1 MPHDGAHLQLGAGAV
16 VRYAFPVVP
25 QGPQMSGDYLFAVG
39 TIGLSKCNGRKP
51 STLLQAAR
59 HNRRAIQA
67 EQGARGH
74 IDPARMVL
82 NETLAGP
89 ATPTEVDALAKTL
102 MAGAGVDVARLR
114 KDYTQAIEV
123 LFSLPPDTAI
133 DDGQYFRRCVEWA
146 GQHFGVVNIL
156 SADIHRDESA
166 PHCHVLVLPLVNNK
180 MVGSALKGRKE
191 TAAMRESFYST
202 VAKSFGL
209 TKPVGRLVG
218 AARGQAAR
226 AVHQALETMKDGLL
240 HSALREAVN
249 RMIERDPAPYMAAL
263 GIALD
268 AAKPAKQPKTM
279 AEIFTSPGKGAKT
292 IAIEQRRGKTIA
304 IEKVG
309 EKYQS
314 LPCVVFGKSTPS
326 LPHHDDTEAEP
337 SRAAIGRQAMH
348 AGATRHQAKTVAA
361 EPDADCVRVRDPEFD
376 LSAWECSTEPTSF
389 HSQH

>member
-1 MPHDGAHLQLGAGAV
+1 MQHDGAHLQLGAGAV
-16 VRYAFPVVP
+16 VLYALPVVS
-25 QGPQMSGDYLFAVG
+25 QGPQMNGDYLFAVG
-39 TIGLSKCNGRKP
+39 TIGLSKCSGRKP

-82 NETLAGP
+82 NETLTGP
-89 ATPTEVDALAKTL
+89 GTPAEVDALAKTL
-102 MAGAGVDVARLR
+102 MAGAGVDVDKLR
-114 KDYTQAIEV
+114 RDYTQAVEV

-133 DDGQYFRRCVEWA
+133 DDGAYFRRCVEWA
-146 GQHFGVVNIL
+146 AQHFGVVNIL

-166 PHCHVLVLPLVNNK
+166 PHLHVLVLPLVNNR

-209 TKPVGRLVG
+209 KKPVGRLMG
-218 AARGQAAR
+218 AARGQAVR
-226 AVHQALETMKDGLL
+226 AVHQALETIQDGLL
-240 HSALREAVN
+240 HSALRVTVN
-249 RMIERDPAPYMAAL
+249 RMIERDPAPFMAAL
-263 GIALD
+263 GISLEAV
-268 AAKPAKQPKTM
+268 KPAKQAKTM

-292 IAIEQRRGKTIA
+292 IAIEKA
-304 IEKVG
+304 G
-309 EKYQS
+309 EKHQS
-314 LPCVVFGKSTPS
+314 LPCVVFGESTPLVS
-326 LPHHDDTEAEP
+326 CGNAPQANP
-337 SRAAIGRQAMH
+337 RRQAIARQAML

-361 EPDADCVRVRDPEFD
+361 VPDADCVRVRDPEFD

>member
-1 MPHDGAHLQLGAGAV
+1 L
-16 VRYAFPVVP
+16 
-25 QGPQMSGDYLFAVG
+25 SSDYLFAVG

-74 IDPARMVL
+74 IDPSRIVL

-89 ATPTEVDALAKTL
+89 ATPAEVAALAKAL
-102 MAGAGVDVARLR
+102 MAGAGVDVAKLR

-123 LFSLPPDTAI
+123 LFCLPPDTAI
-133 DDGQYFRRCVEWA
+133 DDGHYFRRCVEWA

-156 SADIHRDESA
+156 SADIHRDEAA

-209 TKPVGRLVG
+209 KKPVSRLVG
-218 AARGQAAR
+218 AARGQAVA
-226 AVHQALETMKDGLL
+226 AVHQALETMQDGLL
-240 HSALREAVN
+240 HSALRETVN
-249 RMIERDPAPYMAAL
+249 RMIERDPAPFMAAL
-263 GIALD
+263 GLTVE

-292 IAIEQRRGKTIA
+292 IAIERKRPKTIA
-304 IEKVG
+304 IEKAQ
-309 EKYQS
+309 EKHQS
-314 LPCVVFGKSTPS
+314 LPCVVFGEPAPP
-326 LPHHDDTEAEP
+326 LPHQDAPQAAP
-337 SRAAIGRQAMH
+337 SRAAIARQAMQ
-348 AGATRHQAKTVAA
+348 AGATRHQAKTVVAA
-361 EPDADCVRVRDPEFD
+361 PDDDCERIPDPEFD
-376 LSAWECSTEPTSF
+376 LSAWENDSEQF
-389 HSQH
+389 SQLHH

>member
-1 MPHDGAHLQLGAGAV
+1 MNN
-16 VRYAFPVVP
+16 
-25 QGPQMSGDYLFAVG
+25 DYLFAVG

-89 ATPTEVDALAKTL
+89 ATPAEVDALAKTL

-191 TAAMRESFYST
+191 TAAMRDSFYST

-209 TKPVGRLVG
+209 KKPVGRLMG

-240 HSALREAVN
+240 HSALRETVN
-249 RMIERDPAPYMAAL
+249 RLIERDPAPFMAAL
-263 GIALD
+263 GISLEV
-268 AAKPAKQPKTM
+268 AKPAKRQKTM

-292 IAIEQRRGKTIA
+292 IAIEQNHSKTIA
-304 IEKVG
+304 IAIAREKH
-309 EKYQS
+309 QS
-314 LPCVVFGKSTPS
+314 LPCVVFGESSAPLPCQTTTP
-326 LPHHDDTEAEP
+326 AEP
-337 SRAAIGRQAMH
+337 EQSFDDVVRVKDDDLDPALYDADTGEYFKPPPKPARLQK
-348 AGATRHQAKTVAA
+348 QAA
-361 EPDADCVRVRDPEFD
+361 EMWV
-376 LSAWECSTEPTSF
+376 SAALNSR
-389 HSQH
+389 QLA